1 MLSCRPTAT
10 RAVQDG
16 ILDGHHSACEPPVGG
31 RCGTVG
37 RRLLTTLRAHRNA
50 AEKGRHLARFF
61 FEAFRRSLE
70 QAMPREHGFHSR
82 FECSLGSSSCWH
94 QSLCPRLLRLM
105 FPSMVSSPAD
115 RVLQILPDP
124 LCVCHTLGL
133 ESSACS
139 DSLPIC
145 RRGIDFQRF
154 WFGRICCEVAIKC
167 FTSKAGCGTSRPACE
182 TLWDLAG
189 PHTLFVGPL
198 GLLGRP

>member
-94 QSLCPRLLRLM
+94 QSLCSRLLRLM

-124 LCVCHTLGL
+124 LCVCATHWVLRALPAQTRCPFVDGVLTSNVFVWARNVVRFGL
-133 ESSACS
+133 I
-139 DSLPIC
+139 DSPPRLA
-145 RRGIDFQRF
+145 
-154 WFGRICCEVAIKC
+154 V
-167 FTSKAGCGTSRPACE
+167 RPPGLLERPCE
-182 TLWDLAG
+182 TFVDLI
-189 PHTLFVGPL
+189 PCL
-198 GLLGRP
+198 